1 MQKVINQLNQIQ
13 ADAHALYVAFHDYHW
28 NVKGIRFFSVH
39 EYTEKIY
46 NEMSELFDEAAERAI
61 QIGGT
66 ALVDAVEIATRGAN
80 APRIHA
86 ASYDAVQVAEQAK
99 AAYEYLT
106 AQFKELEALAT
117 EAGDTTTANMAQDYC
132 GDYEKK
138 IWMLNATLA

>member
-1 MQKVINQLNQIQ
+1 MQNVIKQLNQIQ

-46 NEMSELFDEAAERAI
+46 EEMSELFDEAAERAI

-66 ALVDAVEIATRGAN
+66 ALTDALEIANAGVN
-80 APRIHA
+80 APRLRA
-86 ASYDAVQVAEQAK
+86 ASYDATQVAEQAL
-99 AAYEYLT
+99 AAYQYLT
-106 AQFKELEALAT
+106 ARFKKLEALAT